1 MASLCH
7 PWFTTTNFS
16 YRFPIFETSATALCG
31 TTGRWGS
38 LTINGL
44 DFTSQL
50 TGPQAPKL
58 GYFTRIIYGCVWI
71 SQQTGKMRFAI
82 MGIWWILFSVMIT
95 SVGYDA
101 PQSSLIFYRYD
112 MWIQRADTNTVEES
126 SGRFWGLVVGDI
138 STQRSTILSIDHSIV
153 HHISKAETPHPID
166 ILGSSDN
173 FEGLKLS
180 NLFNL
185 MGLSQKLEH
194 QISIVNHGSSSFYQY
209 TAII

>member
-1 MASLCH
+1 MDSNA
-7 PWFTTTNFS
+7 
-16 YRFPIFETSATALCG
+16 
-31 TTGRWGS
+31 
-38 LTINGL
+38 
-44 DFTSQL
+44 Q
-50 TGPQAPKL
+50 
-58 GYFTRIIYGCVWI
+58 V
-71 SQQTGKMRFAI
+71 
-82 MGIWWILFSVMIT
+82 IT
-95 SVGYDA
+95 VGYDA

-112 MWIQRADTNTVEES
+112 MWIQRADTNTVKES

-153 HHISKAETPHPID
+153 HHISKAETPHPIN

-209 TAII
+209 TAITQGILPSCDESNWKVWTFMVMIPRPTSPKTWHEKGYLLFSKVHILPISNGLNFSMGLGLDS